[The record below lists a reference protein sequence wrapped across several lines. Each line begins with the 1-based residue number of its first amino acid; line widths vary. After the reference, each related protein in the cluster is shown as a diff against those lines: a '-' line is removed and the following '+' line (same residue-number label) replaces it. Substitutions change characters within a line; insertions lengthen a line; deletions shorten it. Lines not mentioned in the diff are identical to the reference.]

1 MQTGIAERGSLDGK
15 VRTVAGTLDALA
27 FKVQKAPIFS
37 QSGVEIEG
45 FKQIQ
50 RLDNGQTLSIVS
62 PDYELVQHL
71 ESLQPAVELL
81 GREGWKVKASH
92 IERHGARAY
101 VELHRIDKAFTVV
114 GEKVG
119 ERLMLRNSYDKSSSL
134 IFEFGGLVLRCLNGA
149 TAPVGGMGF
158 SGHHTGDLRRDLNK
172 FVGKLAAIEAALGTR
187 LIEEYSQLD
196 KKVSPEIAREI
207 IKRSLGKR
215 RENTVLQ
222 YWMTGIGRDGEMNAW
237 NLYNGVTQ
245 FLTHDF
251 KGGWD
256 RRERLNVQAFELIAG
271 YVKTGTLPVEAET
284 N

>member
-1 MQTGIAERGSLDGK
+1 MTTQVAEKEVKVQTMQ
-15 VRTVAGTLDALA
+15 GTLDALA

-37 QSGVEIEG
+37 QSGVEIKGYE
-45 FKQIQ
+45 QIQ
-50 RLDNGQTLSIVS
+50 RIDNGQTLSIVS
-62 PDYELVQHL
+62 PGYELVQHM

-81 GREGWKVKASH
+81 GSEGWKVKASH
-92 IERHGARAY
+92 IERYGARAY

-158 SGHHTGDLRRDLNK
+158 SGHHTGDLRKDLNK
-172 FVGKLAAIEAALGTR
+172 FIGKLAEIEAGLGSR

-207 IKRSLGKR
+207 VKRSLGER
-215 RENTVLQ
+215 REDAVLQ
-222 YWMTGIGRDGEMNAW
+222 YWKTGIGRDGEMNAW

-245 FLTHDF
+245 FLTHDYV
-251 KGGWD
+251 GSWD
-256 RRERLNVQAFELIAG
+256 RRERLNANAFELIAG
-271 YVKTGTLPVEAET
+271 FVKTGVLPKEEGA